1 MGIKLNRMG
10 TSRVEERPETL
21 RTQLCWYLV
30 DHQILGQTY
39 REIAKERG
47 VGLST
52 VMRGMR
58 RVRSVLPTIRELI
71 PK

>member
-30 DHQILGQTY
+30 DHQVLGQSY
-39 REIAKERG
+39 REIARNRG

-52 VMRGMR
+52 VARAMN
-58 RVRSVLPTIRELI
+58 RVRSLLPTIRELI